1 MLDGLSVLLTD
12 DAAGGGGVARAVL
25 VDHGEGGD
33 LLEQAIACA
42 DLILGGRHAV
52 ARREVAVRVKAQ
64 AVGKAEV
71 GGAVRCFGNVLQHLA
86 VRLGGGL
93 VDGRSVPRQRED
105 GGDGLRVRVRLFL
118 APALA
123 FGEELIVCHQVF
135 IADGVACAVG
145 GSDDKRVARLQRDA
159 EILQRNIFRRRHD
172 GPTAHSH
179 KLITDRVFGHRGLL
193 RVQRGGRG
201 SRRAG
206 GQAAVGK
213 PVCRRT
219 VKHRL
224 RGLRCGVRRSL
235 FLELRHVV
243 AADHFRLGSR
253 AVLLVDGEQLRQV
266 FGGGVRAVEVVD
278 GDARLHREL
287 RRGQTV
293 LGELCPAAAA
303 AAAAAAARVTGTEV
317 VGLHAVHDR
326 GARPDVRDVAAGGV
340 ALVQGLLVAE
350 VEEAS
355 LKLVAGEEV
364 FGKVRVDVDLQ
375 PLVPACAV
383 ERQTFGHADAA
394 AEVDI
399 FQIHALI
406 ERAFGQDRD
415 VAVGEGNGGQTAAVR
430 ERVLAKLLERGGQGD
445 VHQRVAVAERAV
457 ADAFDLADRQLRE
470 LHAVAERE
478 RLDGRD
484 ILSRQRFQ

>member
-1 MLDGLSVLLTD
+1 M
-12 DAAGGGGVARAVL
+12 
-25 VDHGEGGD
+25 
-33 LLEQAIACA
+33 
-42 DLILGGRHAV
+42 
-52 ARREVAVRVKAQ
+52 
-64 AVGKAEV
+64 GKAEV

-159 EILQRNIFRRRHD
+159 EILQRNVFRRRHN
-172 GPTAHSH
+172 GPTTHSH

-224 RGLRCGVRRSL
+224 RGLRRGVRRSL

-243 AADHFRLGSR
+243 AADHFRLSSR

-266 FGGGVRAVEVVD
+266 FGGGVRAVDVVD

-293 LGELCPAAAA
+293 LGELCTAAAA

-317 VGLHAVHDR
+317 VGLHTVHDR
-326 GARPDVRDVAAGGV
+326 GVRPDVRDVAAGGI

-355 LKLVAGEEV
+355 LKLIAGEEV

-383 ERQTFGHADAA
+383 ECQTFGHADAA

-399 FQIHALI
+399 FQIYALI

-457 ADAFDLADRQLRE
+457 ADAFDLCNGKLLK